1 MPVLRASQGIAF
13 GNLAIEAMTE
23 NLDRLAKFLR
33 NLARAMH
40 ISGMP
45 THDLERHLNGIGK
58 QFNVH
63 VECFAVLTMLTLN
76 ITAENKTQR
85 VEMLRLPA
93 NDYNMARLIALE
105 QLIRGMDGL
114 NSLERCEAQLEAI
127 MGAPP
132 LWSGW
137 SFAFLGFLL
146 SGSVAVLLRGGWTE
160 ILCGGLLGM
169 LFVGAYLTLAR
180 APRLGPA
187 MPVILC
193 TSAAICA
200 HALSLV
206 FPQQTPFI
214 TAVAGVVLL
223 LPGFT
228 LTIAMSELATQN
240 LLAGTGRLAGAI
252 MLLFMMGAGLV
263 IGTQISQ
270 HLLPARTTGTLLPT
284 ESWIIWPAIAVLG
297 ISMLG
302 VLQAPLRSVHV
313 LVGGC
318 LLAWAVFSLVGS
330 VFGNV
335 VGAFAGALAVAGAGH
350 LYTYLTGQPD
360 ILVKIPGIITLVPG
374 SMGFRG
380 LHALM
385 EQDSA
390 AGISLMVDM
399 AMTGAVLAVGLLL
412 ADNIAPLLFARRK
425 QGQPPLN

>member
-1 MPVLRASQGIAF
+1 MPALRASQGIDF
-13 GNLAIEAMTE
+13 EDLAIEAITE
-23 NLDRLAKFLR
+23 NLDRLAVFLR

-40 ISGMP
+40 VSGMP
-45 THDLERHLNGIGK
+45 THDLERHLNGIGQ
-58 QFNVH
+58 QFSVH

-76 ITAENKTQR
+76 ITANDKTQR

-105 QLIRGMDGL
+105 ALIRRMDGL
-114 NSLERCEAQLEAI
+114 NNLDRCEAQLVEI
-127 MGAPP
+127 MDTPP

-146 SGSVAVLLRGGWTE
+146 SASVAVLLRGGWTE

-169 LFVGAYLTLAR
+169 LFVGAYLALAR

-206 FPQQTPFI
+206 FPQQTTFI
-214 TAVAGVVLL
+214 TAVSGVVLL

-252 MLLFMMGAGLV
+252 MLLFMMGAGLL

-270 HLLPARTTGTLLPT
+270 HLLPAHTTGTLLPSAT
-284 ESWIIWPAIAVLG
+284 WIIWPAIAVLG

-302 VLQAPLRSVHV
+302 VLQAPFRSVHV
-313 LVGGC
+313 LIGGS
-318 LLAWAVFSLVGS
+318 LLAWAVFSLVGNA
-330 VFGNV
+330 FGNI
-335 VGAFAGALAVAGAGH
+335 VGAFAGAIAVASAGH
-350 LYTYLTGQPD
+350 FYNYLTGQPD

-390 AGISLMVDM
+390 AGVSLMVDM

-412 ADNIAPLLFARRK
+412 SDNIAPLLFARRK
-425 QGQPPLN
+425 QN